1 MFKLLTLSCLVF
13 TACATNAAPSGITTS
28 DVTCP
33 PDSTLTY
40 ANFGEV
46 FIADNCLSCHPT
58 KARPDL
64 SQLTVIQNN
73 PQSLMKVAVTGTSMP
88 KGSSMAIEDRQL
100 LGEWLACGAP

>member
-1 MFKLLTLSCLVF
+1 MFKLLTLSCLVV
-13 TACATNAAPSGITTS
+13 TACATNAPSGIATS

-40 ANFGEV
+40 ANFGEIFV
-46 FIADNCLSCHPT
+46 ADNCLSCHPS

-64 SQLTVIQNN
+64 SQLSVIQNN
-73 PQSLMKVAVTGTSMP
+73 PQSLVRVAVTGTSMP
-88 KGSSMAIEDRQL
+88 KGTSMAIGDREL